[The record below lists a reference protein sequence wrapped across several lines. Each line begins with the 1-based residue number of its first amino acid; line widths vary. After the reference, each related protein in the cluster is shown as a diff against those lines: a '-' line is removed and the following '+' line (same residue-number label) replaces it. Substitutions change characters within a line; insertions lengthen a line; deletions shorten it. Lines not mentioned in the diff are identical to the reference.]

1 MSPPRIKRP
10 RSPAHRPPPSSP
22 TSPVGPEA
30 LYGYYASSW
39 AVCQTD
45 ETFPKHGEPASF
57 VETRIRNYSL
67 LDFKPQLNTASYIN
81 VVAEP
86 EEQSVALSGL
96 AVNIAD
102 QTVYPGSMKC
112 HNDALNM
119 VASLWH
125 CPKPPS
131 FIEHGCYPGAGT
143 VGSTEACL
151 LAGLAMKFRWR
162 KWYASKNGMNE
173 AQVRRE
179 YPNLV
184 ISTLY
189 QACWEKLFKYMDVEP
204 RFAPVSVESF
214 CIDPSTLAGLVDDH
228 TIGVVC
234 ILGNH
239 YAGQY
244 DPVAEV
250 GKELEALNQKHGW
263 QVGIHVDA
271 ASGGFIAPF
280 QHGLEPFDFR
290 VPQVLSIN
298 GSGHKF
304 GQSCCGTGWIVWR
317 QRQDLSDHV
326 SVMVSYLGGKA
337 ESYTLNF
344 SRPMTGINVQLY
356 KFYRL
361 CRGG

>member
-1 MSPPRIKRP
+1 MRTSGPSAHVPP
-10 RSPAHRPPPSSP
+10 
-22 TSPVGPEA
+22 VDF
-30 LYGYYASSW
+30 ASDLLRFSN
-39 AVCQTD
+39 CLQTD

-263 QVGIHVDA
+263 QVGELSHTCAGGACRPRRCQQARALTPLVPDSA
-271 ASGGFIAPF
+271 FASTIGGNTCRCCIRRLHRAVPARSRTVRFSSAP
-280 QHGLEPFDFR
+280 GA
-290 VPQVLSIN
+290 
-298 GSGHKF
+298 F
-304 GQSCCGTGWIVWR
+304 GP
-317 QRQDLSDHV
+317 
-326 SVMVSYLGGKA
+326 K
-337 ESYTLNF
+337 
-344 SRPMTGINVQLY
+344 
-356 KFYRL
+356 
-361 CRGG
+361 